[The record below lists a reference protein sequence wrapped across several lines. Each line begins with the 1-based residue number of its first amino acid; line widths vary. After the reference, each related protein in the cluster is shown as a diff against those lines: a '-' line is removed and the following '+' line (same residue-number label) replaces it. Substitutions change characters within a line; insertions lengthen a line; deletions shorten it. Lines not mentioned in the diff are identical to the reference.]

1 MPSLWCLLLLSPV
14 CFLSHH
20 DSLCCVPSDRLRNNR
35 CLVNHWSILHGVI
48 SFTLAQTLLSCP
60 QFPSL
65 PTSFRVELLPIH
77 VSFGCDTIW
86 LVIGWWLC
94 FSGVVRGPLSL
105 DSSWYPQSSSQY
117 ILYTI
122 YFKLSDLSF
131 EWSSSLSDQ
140 DFFHFMCPYNTNL
153 SVSNHYNPSRTYG
166 KAS

>member
-1 MPSLWCLLLLSPV
+1 MPSLWCLLLLLPV

-131 EWSSSLSDQ
+131 EWSSSLFDQ
-140 DFFHFMCPYNTNL
+140 DFFHFMSPYLYNTPVL
-153 SVSNHYNPSRTYG
+153 SGTIIIPSRT
-166 KAS
+166 

>member
-1 MPSLWCLLLLSPV
+1 MVLWHADDAHDPFGCVCYCFHLSVITSWWSLLCFIRQTTTTDWVATTLDPSFKALLSYP
-14 CFLSHH
+14 H
-20 DSLCCVPSDRLRNNR
+20 
-35 CLVNHWSILHGVI
+35 
-48 SFTLAQTLLSCP
+48 
-60 QFPSL
+60 FPSL
-65 PTSFRVELLPIH
+65 PTSSGEELLPIH

-105 DSSWYPQSSSQY
+105 DISWYPQSSSQY

-131 EWSSSLSDQ
+131 EQSSSLSYQ
-140 DFFHFMCPYNTNL
+140 DFFHFMCSYNTHL
-153 SVSNHYNPSRTYG
+153 SFSNHYNPWRTYG